1 MPDPQMS
8 RWMSRARLAMSRST
22 NPALQAERP
31 LLILRKPEERWSMC
45 QPASYLA
52 LEHILNDADTWPV
65 GLRWPVLPSGVGTM
79 QIEQTFD
86 AGEDARRD
94 SLCESP
100 VSQLSVMEGKADEA
114 ARLLSALG
122 QTKRLMALCRLMDTE
137 MSVGAL
143 AESVGLGNSA
153 LSQHLARLRD
163 LGIVAT
169 RRDGQTIYYR
179 LASEDAKRLISV
191 LYDIYCK

>member
-1 MPDPQMS
+1 VDMS
-8 RWMSRARLAMSRST
+8 DVDAKAR
-22 NPALQAERP
+22 
-31 LLILRKPEERWSMC
+31 
-45 QPASYLA
+45 
-52 LEHILNDADTWPV
+52 DTFCD
-65 GLRWPVLPSGVGTM
+65 G
-79 QIEQTFD
+79 
-86 AGEDARRD
+86 
-94 SLCESP
+94 P
-100 VSQLSVMEGKADEA
+100 VSQLAILEGKADAA

-122 QTKRLMALCRLMDTE
+122 QTKRLMALCRLMESE

-143 AESVGLGNSA
+143 AEAVGLGNSA

-179 LASEDAKRLISV
+179 LASDDARRLISL

>member
-1 MPDPQMS
+1 MQTEQSFHAGDETS
-8 RWMSRARLAMSRST
+8 R
-22 NPALQAERP
+22 
-31 LLILRKPEERWSMC
+31 
-45 QPASYLA
+45 
-52 LEHILNDADTWPV
+52 DT
-65 GLRWPVLPSGVGTM
+65 
-79 QIEQTFD
+79 
-86 AGEDARRD
+86 
-94 SLCESP
+94 LCESP
-100 VSQLSVMEGKADEA
+100 VSPLVVLEGKADEA